1 MKRVTRSF
9 KKSQSTL
16 EYAVIIACVV
26 GALLSMQIYLKRA
39 IQGRLRQ
46 AGDDIGEQYAPVN
59 VDSNITI
66 TLDSETTIDSELVPL
81 ADEEGNPYLDPY
93 GLPVYG
99 IKTTVDLD
107 HEITTKSGRES
118 LGKFEKSLF

>member
-1 MKRVTRSF
+1 MRKGKLF

-16 EYAVIIACVV
+16 EYAVIIACVAA
-26 GALLSMQIYLKRA
+26 ALLSMQIYLKRA

-66 TLDSETTIDSELVPL
+66 TLESETKIDSELVALTDKKGKPL
-81 ADEEGNPYLDPY
+81 VDNY
-93 GLPVYG
+93 GRPVYG
-99 IKTTVDLD
+99 IKTKVELID
-107 HEITTKSGRES
+107 ETTKKSGRES
-118 LGKFEKSLF
+118 LGQFEKNLF